1 VRRTRHE
8 GSVGTPATVQRQSRV
23 RARSSAVAAIISILA
38 GAACTAQVQGAGSG
52 GRGSGATGSGAT
64 GSGATGSGATGSGA
78 TGSGATGGGSGATGG
93 GGGVGGAGAGTGG
106 GGGSGGDIPAAKPIS
121 LGGAPIYTRFMRLT
135 NEQWENSVTDI
146 LRLPAKPGLASSF
159 ETPVSGST
167 DFANNELVLTVSG
180 TLWASYRDASE
191 TVAAQATGTAAA
203 LTALYSGTD
212 KEGFITTFGRRA
224 FRRPLDAAELTAYG
238 ALFDQ
243 GSMMMG
249 DGTPFAKG
257 AALVIRGMLQS
268 PHFLYRTELGTEGA
282 ALSGYE
288 IASKLSF
295 WLRNTTP
302 SDALLD
308 AALAGQ
314 LDTPEG
320 AAAQA
325 TTMLGEASAAEVMK
339 TFHAEL
345 YHFGRFANI
354 DKAGVPN
361 YTTALNAELED
372 ASVRY
377 FDRIFTQ
384 GLGVRD
390 ILTST
395 IGFVGQRLA
404 PLYDLPAPAGGMM
417 TEVDLGPER
426 TGFFTQVPFLL
437 LYAINAEPDSIH
449 RGLSVNLDALCV
461 DPGLPIIELPEIP
474 PLGTGETNRER
485 ITTLT
490 GECGECHD
498 TFINPIGFA
507 FEDFDGM
514 GQFRTT
520 DNGQP
525 VDTTGAYPF
534 MEGYMSFTGSAD
546 LMQLM
551 ANGQQAHA
559 CYAKKVSGYA
569 MQRDI
574 VMADLPMLE
583 GLAAVSSAAGGTI
596 KQVMV
601 ELVKHPSFRTRVGGA
616 P

>member
-1 VRRTRHE
+1 MVRR
-8 GSVGTPATVQRQSRV
+8 VGHDAIVGAPVAARV
-23 RARSSAVAAIISILA
+23 RRRAEASALAIGAFISILA
-38 GAACTAQVQGAGSG
+38 GAACTAEVQGG
-52 GRGSGATGSGAT
+52 GTGATGSGASSGT
-64 GSGATGSGATGSGA
+64 SGSGGSGGAGATGSGGKGA
-78 TGSGATGGGSGATGG
+78 GATGGTTGG
-93 GGGVGGAGAGTGG
+93 NGGAGGAGATASGGSAGTG
-106 GGGSGGDIPAAKPIS
+106 DVPAAKPIS

-146 LRLPAKPGLASSF
+146 LRLTAKPGLGSTF

-167 DFANNELVLTVSG
+167 DFANNELVLTVSS
-180 TLWASYRDASE
+180 TLWTSYRNASE
-191 TVAAQATGTAAA
+191 TVAAQATGTTAA

-212 KEGFITTFGRRA
+212 KDGFITTFGRRA
-224 FRRPLDAAELTAYG
+224 FRRPLDATEIQKYG

-243 GSMMMG
+243 GSMMT
-249 DGTPFAKG
+249 GTGTAFAKG

-268 PHFLYRTELGTEGA
+268 PFFLYRTELGTDGA
-282 ALSGYE
+282 ALNGYE

-302 SDALLD
+302 NDQLLD
-308 AALAGQ
+308 AAAAGE

-325 TTMLGEASAAEVMK
+325 TTMLAEPGAAAVMK

-345 YHFGRFANI
+345 YHLGRFANI

-361 YTTALNAELED
+361 YTTALNPELEE
-372 ASVRY
+372 ASVRF
-377 FDRIFTQ
+377 FDRIFSQ

-395 IGFVGQRLA
+395 IGFVGPRLA
-404 PLYDLPAPAGGMM
+404 PLYDLPAPAGGTM
-417 TEVDLGPER
+417 TEVDLGPTR
-426 TGFFTQVPFLL
+426 PGFFTQVPFLT
-437 LYAINAEPDSIH
+437 LYAINADPDSIH

-534 MEGYMSFTGSAD
+534 MEGYMSFAGSAD

-551 ANGQQAHA
+551 ANSQQAHA
-559 CYAKKVSGYA
+559 CYAKKVAGYA

-583 GLAAVSSAAGGTI
+583 ALAAVSSGAGGTI

-601 ELVKHPSFRTRVGGA
+601 DLVKNAAFRTRLGGA